1 MDLAALSD
9 DELIDQVTTWAGR
22 VAAGQAVLLRL
33 VGELDARGAWAVH
46 GVTSCAHWL
55 SWQLGLT
62 ATTAREKV
70 RVARALRELPLTAAA
85 LGEGRVSYA
94 QVRAITRV
102 ATAADEQTWV
112 DLARHTNGAQLEK
125 AVRGVAQAKDP
136 APDAPAKPAAQVR
149 WDDDGSMVLTM
160 RFAPHEAV
168 AVLAALEQRQAAEQ
182 TDRETR
188 LTELA
193 VELAGCAPAEASVAT
208 SESAPAEAG
217 LAAQAGG
224 APAESS
230 EVPGGDAPAEAGPVL
245 PDPDAYVDP
254 PYPMPPPRDPFTP
267 LPAEHA
273 QAIADWWTE
282 HHRLS
287 ALRDAARAQQERL
300 RAEAAAR
307 HLPTERASL
316 ADGLVR
322 ALLRPGDSPGM
333 TLKLLVDPVSG
344 WARTSRDELLPPST
358 LKALLRTLPGQH
370 QLPQVRSLQA
380 SDLTRH
386 DLGRRSRVVSPA
398 LRVLLGRL
406 DGERCRFP
414 GCDHMRFLHAH
425 HIKYWRHGGRTDL
438 ANLLLVCSRHHQLI
452 HDHGYQ
458 LTLHPDRTLHVHTA
472 DSAPL
477 PHHPALPHAPAEALP
492 LVAAETLPS
501 EWGGESIDLGYVVSV
516 MLQHA
521 A

>member
-9 DELIDQVTTWAGR
+9 DELIAQVTTWAGR

-46 GVTSCAHWL
+46 GVTSCAHWM

-85 LGEGRVSYA
+85 LAEGRVSYA

-102 ATAADEQTWV
+102 ATAADERTWV
-112 DLARHTNGAQLEK
+112 NLARHSNGAQLDK

-136 APDAPAKPAAQVR
+136 APDAPAKPAAQIR
-149 WDDDGSMVLTM
+149 WDDDGTLVLTL
-160 RFAPHEAV
+160 RFPAHDAPG
-168 AVLAALEQRQAAEQ
+168 VLAALEQHQAAEQ
-182 TDRETR
+182 TDRDAR
-188 LTELA
+188 LAELA
-193 VELAGCAPAEASVAT
+193 VELAG
-208 SESAPAEAG
+208 
-217 LAAQAGG
+217 QAGG
-224 APAESS
+224 APAE
-230 EVPGGDAPAEAGPVL
+230 APEL
-245 PDPDAYVDP
+245 LLHPDSYVDP
-254 PYPMPPPRDPFTP
+254 PYPMPPPRRDPFTP
-267 LPAEHA
+267 LPAAHQ
-273 QAIADWWTE
+273 QALDDWWAE

-287 ALRDAARAQQERL
+287 ALRHAARAQQERL
-300 RAEAAAR
+300 QAEAATR
-307 HLPTERASL
+307 HLPTAPATL

-322 ALLRPGDSPGM
+322 ALLRPADHR
-333 TLKLLVDPVSG
+333 TVKVQLLIDPVSG
-344 WARTSRDELLPPST
+344 WARTSKDQLLPPST
-358 LKALLRTLPGQH
+358 LSALLRTLPGQH
-370 QLPQVRSLQA
+370 RLPPARPLTA
-380 SDLTRH
+380 TDLTRH

-398 LRVLLGRL
+398 LRALLGQL

-414 GCDHMRFLHAH
+414 GCTHTRHLHAH
-425 HIKYWRHGGRTDL
+425 HLRYWRHGGRTDL

-458 LTLHPDRTLHVHTA
+458 LTLDPERTLHVATP
-472 DSAPL
+472 DGTPL
-477 PHHPALPHAPAEALP
+477 LHHPALPHAPADALP
-492 LVAAETLPS
+492 LVAADTLPNH
-501 EWGGESIDLGYVVSV
+501 WGGERMDLGYVVNV